1 MARLQINGQPEDIDV
16 PDNMPLL
23 WALRDE
29 LGMTGTKFGCGMA
42 VCGACTVHMDGSPIR
57 ACVTPVSSVAGRDLD
72 HFAGGLS
79 YSVAVATCPS
89 TIRRIFMKDSF
100 WLTDAVLE
108 PG

>member
-57 ACVTPVSSVAGRDLD
+57 ACVTPVSSVAGREI
-72 HFAGGLS
+72 
-79 YSVAVATCPS
+79 S
-89 TIRRIFMKDSF
+89 TISRSGYRTVSRLQPARRRSGGFS
-100 WLTDAVLE
+100 
-108 PG
+108 